1 MAPRRRAAWLGASAL
16 LAGVLAV
23 AMPAAAARPS
33 GHQPLLSTQV
43 SGNRPAK
50 TSHGGAAAKAVESWK
65 SGDFA
70 GFSAIAD
77 KDFGLWRGRPITSA
91 TDFQT
96 NSSWAAFD
104 SASRLVQT
112 WRNQANGIQL
122 SISVPLW
129 AGYGYNHLAAAASG
143 YYDQHFV
150 AMAQHLVAAGLGHS
164 VLRLGWEFNGNWFN
178 WGIESTGN
186 PADYD
191 TRAREFAEA
200 WRHIVTAIRHVKG
213 AHFTFDWC
221 LGAGPHY
228 RNLKLAYPGNAYVD
242 YVGMDVYDWNRVG
255 QPDSAQARWHA
266 IVHQGNG
273 LAWLAKFANA
283 HHKPIS
289 IPEWALVHDQA
300 SRAHSGGDD
309 TFFINHMHHW
319 FATHNVAYE
328 NYFNSYD
335 GLMSFVM
342 GGSAGQFPVAGQL
355 YRALWGRA
363 GGVRHTAA

>member
-1 MAPRRRAAWLGASAL
+1 MAARRRAAWLGASAL
-16 LAGVLAV
+16 LAGVLSV
-23 AMPAAAARPS
+23 AMPAAAGPN
-33 GHQPLLSTQV
+33 GHQPLLSVQV
-43 SGNRPAK
+43 SGNRPANGVDG
-50 TSHGGAAAKAVESWK
+50 TTTTAKAVETWR

-96 NSSWAAFD
+96 NSSWAEFD
-104 SASRLVQT
+104 QAARVT
-112 WRNQANGIQL
+112 TIWRNQHDGIL
-122 SISVPLW
+122 VSIGVPLW

-164 VLRLGWEFNGNWFN
+164 VLRLGWEFNGSWFN
-178 WGIESTGN
+178 WGITAPGPSSGY
-186 PADYD
+186 A
-191 TRAREFAEA
+191 TRAREYAEA

-221 LGAGPHY
+221 VAAGPHY
-228 RNLKLAYPGNAYVD
+228 PRLNLAYPGNAYVD
-242 YVGMDVYDWNRVG
+242 YIGMDVYDWNRVG
-255 QPDSAQARWHA
+255 EPDSAKARWNA
-266 IVHQGNG
+266 IVNEGTG
-273 LAWLAKFANA
+273 LAWLSKFANA

-289 IPEWALVHDQA
+289 FPEWALVHDQA
-300 SRAHSGGDD
+300 SREHSGGDD

-335 GLMSFVM
+335 GLMSFVI
-342 GGSAGQFPVAGQL
+342 GGSTGQFPMAGQL
-355 YRALWGRA
+355 YRLLWGRP
-363 GGVRHTAA
+363 GGVRHTVA